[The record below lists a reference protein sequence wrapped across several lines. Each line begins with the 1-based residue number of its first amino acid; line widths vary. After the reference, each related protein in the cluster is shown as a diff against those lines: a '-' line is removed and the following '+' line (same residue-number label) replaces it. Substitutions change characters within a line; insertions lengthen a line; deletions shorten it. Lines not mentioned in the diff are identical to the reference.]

1 MASPHA
7 HKSASHIYLA
17 VGKSASHIYLAVGM
31 VSCDFMAI
39 AKNKHDVYGGVDAVI
54 SIASRSA
61 GMEESKL
68 SENLYS
74 KVKDLSSETLVA
86 YSNKLGGLA
95 ADIIEKAS
103 NGSKST
109 KMQFELLMRV
119 YRNGYRFEMDYFKKY
134 DLASHFKHYGD
145 IKYLS
150 SRYDAADL
158 DDAGFDVDMLHGLV
172 ERSTVG
178 ADECKSG
185 TTVYYLTPLGYHVA
199 AGIYLKTLAGSEYTG
214 RLDDDLEK
222 AFERI
227 SDARMLFMDEIK
239 LFNTPRGEV
248 IDLVKKVLADASS
261 ALKKDLDSIKSGGL
275 DYAELLMVRE
285 FLVKVMNMVQPINR
299 ECSKENMG
307 AEQKKHAF
315 ELVKW
320 ISDVYLSVAQDKL
333 VLPFHVLRY

>member
-1 MASPHA
+1 
-7 HKSASHIYLA
+7 
-17 VGKSASHIYLAVGM
+17 M
-31 VSCDFMAI
+31 VSCDFMAT
-39 AKNKHDVYGGVDAVI
+39 AKNKHDVYGGVDAII
-54 SIASRSA
+54 SNASRSA
-61 GMEESKL
+61 DMEESQL
-68 SENLYS
+68 SENLNS

-109 KMQFELLMRV
+109 KMQFELLMKV
-119 YRNGYRFEMDYFKKY
+119 YRDGYRFERDYFKKY

-199 AGIYLKTLAGSEYTG
+199 TGIYLKTLAGSEYTG

-222 AFERI
+222 ACERI

-275 DYAELLMVRE
+275 DYAELLRVRE

-320 ISDVYLSVAQDKL
+320 ISDVYLGVAQDKL